1 MTDLIF
7 LLGAEVDIQS
17 TYQRLEDFQEGRGL
31 VFMQCLD
38 AGLTLLRRHP
48 QIGSVYEAPYRR
60 LLVRRFP
67 FGIFY
72 EVQADRIVIAAVMDL
87 RQSPEAI
94 KRRLSG
100 S

>member
-17 TYQRLEDFQEGRGL
+17 TDARLEDFQEGWGL

-38 AGLTLLRRHP
+38 AGLTLLRHHP
-48 QIGSVYEAPYRR
+48 QIGSAYEAPYRR
-60 LLVRRFP
+60 PLIRRFP

-72 EVQADRIVIAAVMDL
+72 EAQAERIVIAAVVDL
-87 RQSPEAI
+87 RQSPDAI
-94 KRRLSG
+94 KRRLFG
-100 S
+100 G